1 MTIARILVVDDDPDF
16 CEVTRLVLEP
26 AGYEI
31 ATAADTN
38 QAMQQIELF
47 WPDLILLDIVM
58 SSQNEG
64 LKFGEKLHHDPFLR
78 HVPIIYITSLGDS
91 SQRELMESDD
101 LHYVAAWLTK
111 PVSSQK
117 LVKTIGNVLEQRS

>member
-31 ATAADTN
+31 ATAAN
-38 QAMQQIELF
+38 AGQAMKQVELF

-64 LKFGEKLHHDPFLR
+64 LEFGEKLHHDPFLR

-91 SQRELMESDD
+91 SQRELMESDEY
-101 LHYVAAWLTK
+101 HYVAAWLSK
-111 PVSSQK
+111 PVSPQR
-117 LVKTIGNVLEQRS
+117 LVKTIGNVLEQRK